1 MVAPRFPDIEAA
13 FLDWLKATFP
23 ELADAGGKV
32 DLHVGSEPPG
42 PSLDTR
48 LPFVVARRMG
58 GPDDFFTDYPV
69 IDIDVFGRSRAQAYD
84 LAEGVRTALL
94 AKPRVGGVT
103 IDTVQTRTFM
113 RRPWENTQ
121 IRRWGA
127 TYELSARR
135 R

>member
-1 MVAPRFPDIEAA
+1 MTRRFPDIEAA
-13 FLDWLKATFP
+13 LLDWLKATFP
-23 ELADAGGKV
+23 ELADADGKV

-42 PSLDTR
+42 PSLDAR
-48 LPFVVARRMG
+48 LPFVVVARVG
-58 GPDDFFTDYPV
+58 GPDDFHTDYPV
-69 IDIDVFGRSRAQAYD
+69 VDIDVFGAGRRQAYD

-94 AKPRVGGVT
+94 AKPQVGGVT
-103 IDTVQTRTFM
+103 IDTVRTRTFM
-113 RRPWENTQ
+113 RRPWDNPK